1 MLCYL
6 PNVNPDESTREYN
19 ERLNRLKDE
28 LSCPGLDGPRIVRAD
43 EPRELAPKLR
53 FTGSHL
59 CLSNRRLTMQ
69 APILR
74 QDAWLFPPPLTDLYL
89 YPPHVPFSFSVP
101 TYNAPVVDDA
111 PLVSVT
117 HVIKQL
123 YGLAPS
129 PEPLPDFLCELDG
142 LVGPTHQNSPLHTDC
157 LDFTNPELA
166 KHGFAIARI
175 VAKDTMLRVRFA
187 WVFPKDREARPVV
200 HYMTAGT
207 VRLRTDRG
215 DVLGNA
221 EWLPA
226 TAEGLSSTLQTWLSD
241 WAGTDPDRLFSEAGR
256 YRVEDK
262 LFWAHGVKSPRR
274 AAHEKRIAFVRE
286 HPELWADEE
295 ALAQAL
301 RDSGMYSPKTNRWS
315 IQWACRTLIEKA
327 QDATPSPST
336 DGGEEAPA
344 SGPRRGPLRGQS
356 SSSLASGTTPGDPT
370 NARKPQ

>member
-1 MLCYL
+1 MRRSIPLRVMETKTMPWYVMS
-6 PNVNPDESTREYN
+6 VNPDEYIREYN
-19 ERLNRLKDE
+19 ERLNRLKAE
-28 LSCPGLDGPRIVRAD
+28 LSCPALDGPHIVRTD
-43 EPRELAPKLR
+43 EPRALAPKLR
-53 FTGSHL
+53 FTGSHF

-111 PLVSVT
+111 PLVSLA

-123 YGLAPS
+123 YGLARS
-129 PEPLPDFLCELDG
+129 PEPLPDFLCELDN
-142 LVGPTHQNSPLHTDC
+142 LIGPTQQSSPLHTDC
-157 LDFTNPELA
+157 LDFTNPDLA

-175 VAKDTMLRVRFA
+175 VAKGTMLRVRFA

-207 VRLRTDRG
+207 LRLRTDRG
-215 DVLGNA
+215 DVLGNT

-226 TAEGLSSTLQTWLSD
+226 TAEGLSSTLQEWLVE
-241 WAGTDPDRLFSEAGR
+241 WAGDDPGRLFSEAGR

-274 AAHEKRIAFVRE
+274 AAHEKRVAFVRE
-286 HPELWADEE
+286 HPELWDDEE

-301 RDSGMYSPKTNRWS
+301 RDSGLYSPKTNRWS
-315 IQWACRTLIEKA
+315 IQCACRTLIEKA
-327 QDATPSPST
+327 REPLADTP
-336 DGGEEAPA
+336 
-344 SGPRRGPLRGQS
+344 
-356 SSSLASGTTPGDPT
+356 
-370 NARKPQ
+370 